1 MENLELVQGDMMNK
15 ESLVKAIEGVEVVS
29 PANCYKKESISA
41 DIEGNKNLIEA
52 AKIKGIKRFVFLSI
66 VDCENA
72 PNVPHFHAKK
82 IS

>member
-1 MENLELVQGDMMNK
+1 VQ
-15 ESLVKAIEGVEVVS
+15 
-29 PANCYKKESISA
+29 
-41 DIEGNKNLIEA
+41 EGNKNLIEA

-72 PNVPHFHAKK
+72 PNVPHFRAKK